1 MRLDT
6 LRKRAVVDPATGSRL
21 GIVTDYWVDASAGRV
36 AALTIRPVDADL
48 SERVAADRVA
58 CVGRDAVMLSRS
70 DGPGAGT
77 PATPVRSEW
86 LDRRH
91 IRGMVV
97 YTDTGERLGR
107 INGAEVDQRTLAI
120 QNYDLAPPLWR
131 RWLAGRQ
138 HIAAASVAGGYLGP
152 WMHYWWTRRGNPRS
166 DEWYPATSV
175 EGLKWWNPID
185 VAQHVDKIRAPIL
198 FNISDQEIGAD
209 TTLLRHLEDARKPF
223 DAYVFPGEYH
233 EKWQPAH
240 RQAVYQRN
248 LDWFRFWL
256 QDYEDPDPAK
266 TEQYERWRELRK
278 LQQTQ
283 DAERARAGKDPA
295 TVH

>member
-107 INGAEVDQRTLAI
+107 IDGAEVDGRTLAI

-138 HIAAASVAGGYLGP
+138 HIAAASVAWCGRDVLVVRTDDAIKLRPVGHEDGLYAAFGDLAPTDGAA
-152 WMHYWWTRRGNPRS
+152 T
-166 DEWYPATSV
+166 PARMPVNSV
-175 EGLKWWNPID
+175 
-185 VAQHVDKIRAPIL
+185 
-198 FNISDQEIGAD
+198 
-209 TTLLRHLEDARKPF
+209 
-223 DAYVFPGEYH
+223 
-233 EKWQPAH
+233 
-240 RQAVYQRN
+240 
-248 LDWFRFWL
+248 
-256 QDYEDPDPAK
+256 
-266 TEQYERWRELRK
+266 
-278 LQQTQ
+278 
-283 DAERARAGKDPA
+283 
-295 TVH
+295 